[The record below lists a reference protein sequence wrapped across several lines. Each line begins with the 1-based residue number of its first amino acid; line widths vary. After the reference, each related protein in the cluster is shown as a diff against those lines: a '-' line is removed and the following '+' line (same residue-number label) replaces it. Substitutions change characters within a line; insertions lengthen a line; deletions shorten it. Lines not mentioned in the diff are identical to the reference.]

1 MRVLL
6 DTHTFL
12 WWNAA
17 DDRLSDEARTIITDG
32 RTEVLVSVASIWEVA
47 TKVAKGR
54 LSIPDEVG
62 RYVED
67 RLERN
72 HWSSLPIGVEHAV
85 RAAAL
90 PRIHLDPFD
99 RMLVAQAQLQ
109 GVPILTADAL
119 LTRYDVETIW

>member
-6 DTHTFL
+6 DTHAFL

-17 DDRLSDEARTIITDG
+17 DDRLSDEARAIITDG
-32 RTEVLVSVASIWEVA
+32 RTEVLVSVATVWEVA

-54 LSIPDEVG
+54 LEIPDEAG
-62 RYVED
+62 RYVAE
-67 RLERN
+67 RLDRN
-72 HWSSLPIGVEHAV
+72 HWLPLSIDVQHAI
-85 RAAAL
+85 RAANL

-99 RMLVAQAQLQ
+99 RMLVAQAQLE
-109 GVPILTADAL
+109 GVPILTKDAV

>member
-6 DTHTFL
+6 DTHAFL
-12 WWNAA
+12 WWNTG
-17 DDRLSDEARTIITDG
+17 DDRLSDEAKAIITDG

-54 LSIPDEVG
+54 LVIPDEVG
-62 RYVED
+62 RYVAE
-67 RLERN
+67 RLDRN
-72 HWSSLPIGVEHAV
+72 HWSSLPIDVDHVV

-99 RMLVAQAQLQ
+99 RMLVAQAQLE
-109 GVPILTADAL
+109 GVPMLTKDAAL
-119 LTRYDVETIW
+119 SRYEVETIW

>member
-6 DTHTFL
+6 DTHAFL
-12 WWNAA
+12 WWNL
-17 DDRLSDEARTIITDG
+17 DDARLSDEARAIITDG

-47 TKVAKGR
+47 TKVDKGR

-62 RYVED
+62 RYVAD

-72 HWSSLPIGVEHAV
+72 HWSSLPIDADHAI

-99 RMLVAQAQLQ
+99 RILVAQAQLE
-109 GVPILTADAL
+109 GVPILTTDAV

>member
-6 DTHTFL
+6 DTHAFL
-12 WWNAA
+12 WWNAD
-17 DDRLSDEARTIITDG
+17 DDRLSAEARAIIRDG

-54 LSIPDEVG
+54 LDIPDEVG
-62 RYVED
+62 RYVAD
-67 RLERN
+67 RLDRN
-72 HWSSLPIGVEHAV
+72 RWLSLPIDVDHVA

-90 PRIHLDPFD
+90 PLIHLDPFD
-99 RMLVAQAQLQ
+99 RMLVAQAQLE
-109 GVPILTADAL
+109 GIPILTKDAL

>member
-17 DDRLSDEARTIITDG
+17 DERLSDDARAIITDG

-47 TKVAKGR
+47 TKVAMGR
-54 LSIPDEVG
+54 LDIPDEVG
-62 RYVED
+62 RYVAD

-72 HWSSLPIGVEHAV
+72 HWSALPIAVEHAV
-85 RAAAL
+85 RAATL

-99 RMLVAQAQLQ
+99 RMLVAQAQLEA
-109 GVPILTADAL
+109 VPILTTDAA

>member
-6 DTHTFL
+6 DTHAFL
-12 WWNAA
+12 WWNAG
-17 DDRLSDEARTIITDG
+17 DDRLSDEAKAIITDG

-54 LSIPDEVG
+54 LIIPDEVG
-62 RYVED
+62 RYVAD
-67 RLERN
+67 RLDRN
-72 HWSSLPIGVEHAV
+72 HWSSLPIDVDHVV
-85 RAAAL
+85 RAATL

-99 RMLVAQAQLQ
+99 RMLVAQAQLV
-109 GVPILTADAL
+109 GVPILTKDAV

>member
-17 DDRLSDEARTIITDG
+17 DDRLSDAARSIITDG
-32 RTEVLVSVASIWEVA
+32 RTDVVVSIASIWEVA

-54 LSIPDEVG
+54 LVIPDETG
-62 RYVED
+62 RYITS

-72 HWSSLPIGVEHAV
+72 HWSSLPIGLEHAV
-85 RAAAL
+85 RAASL

-99 RMLVAQAQLQ
+99 RILVAQAQLE
-109 GVPILTADAL
+109 GLPIVTMDAAV
-119 LTRYDVETIW
+119 TRYDVDTIW

>member
-17 DDRLSDEARTIITDG
+17 DDRLSDAVRELIADG

-54 LSIPDEVG
+54 LEIPDEAG
-62 RYVED
+62 RYVAE
-67 RLERN
+67 RLQRN
-72 HWSSLPIGVEHAV
+72 NWSALPIGVEHAV
-85 RAAAL
+85 RAAGL

-99 RMLVAQAQLQ
+99 RMLVAQAQLEE
-109 GVPILTADAL
+109 VPILTIDAI

>member
-6 DTHTFL
+6 DTHAFL
-12 WWNAA
+12 WWNAD
-17 DDRLSDEARTIITDG
+17 DDRLSDQARAIIADG

-54 LSIPDEVG
+54 LSVPGEVG
-62 RYVED
+62 RYVAD

-72 HWSSLPIGVEHAV
+72 HWLSLPIGVEHAV

-99 RMLVAQAQLQ
+99 RMLVAQAQLED
-109 GVPILTADAL
+109 VPILTTDAV

>member
-6 DTHTFL
+6 DTHAFL
-12 WWNAA
+12 WWNTG
-17 DDRLSDEARTIITDG
+17 DDRLSADARAIITDG

-54 LSIPDEVG
+54 LEIPDEVDQ
-62 RYVED
+62 YVAD
-67 RLERN
+67 RLDLN
-72 HWSSLPIGVEHAV
+72 HWLSLPIAVDHVV

-99 RMLVAQAQLQ
+99 RMLVAQAQLE
-109 GVPILTADAL
+109 GVPILTKDAL